1 MREIIM
7 AGLLALQDYIAH
19 HILTCLIPAFLLAGG
34 MVTFFNK
41 EAILAHLGE
50 KSSRIKSFSLATL
63 FSFFIASC
71 SCTVLPVGSGLYF
84 AGAGIGAAFIVLWV
98 APSTNVLSLVFTGK
112 ILGMKMAISR
122 VITSLFMAFIVGSV
136 MTILF
141 GKESKKNVQTVEEGR
156 VKQSLMKRKHL
167 VLLVLIFLSII
178 LPNYIAQG
186 KSYKLNVLVWAVFT
200 VVWCIYGVI
209 VLSKEEVK
217 RWMNETWWFVRMIVP
232 LLLVGVFIVGVIS
245 KLLPREVV
253 SKWVGG
259 NSIRSSFFATLSGQL
274 MYFGTLTESP
284 FIDAMIKLG
293 MGKGPALAFLLT
305 GPGMSLPNMLAIGR
319 LFGIKKALTYIFMI
333 MILGTLAG
341 SFFGNFIL

>member
-1 MREIIM
+1 ME
-7 AGLLALQDYIAH
+7 
-19 HILTCLIPAFLLAGG
+19 
-34 MVTFFNK
+34 
-41 EAILAHLGE
+41 
-50 KSSRIKSFSLATL
+50 
-63 FSFFIASC
+63 
-71 SCTVLPVGSGLYF
+71 
-84 AGAGIGAAFIVLWV
+84 
-98 APSTNVLSLVFTGK
+98 
-112 ILGMKMAISR
+112 
-122 VITSLFMAFIVGSV
+122 
-136 MTILF
+136 
-141 GKESKKNVQTVEEGR
+141 
-156 VKQSLMKRKHL
+156 RKHL